1 MSVQAQSF
9 SGSTSHLPSLVPPQG
24 PLRMPLWQR
33 AIGQIPPVISS
44 RQSPQRRHFSSNWPT
59 RRTLP
64 RKSVSFA
71 GKTGFSVPSR
81 VDWHPAPQDITR
93 TALAFSSSSL
103 WARNSFLTSSSWHPV
118 SGITEPVTSLPS
130 DLSFSVISFTWSSP
144 PVSQTVAQSPQPTRN
159 TDLES
164 SSSLRITSKGFCLVT
179 IICSSCLLSDYAL
192 NWIPGS

>member
-81 VDWHPAPQDITR
+81 ADWHPAPQDMTR
-93 TALAFSSSSL
+93 TALAFSSLSL
-103 WARNSFLTSSSWHPV
+103 WARNSFDVELVAPGFRDHRAGYLLALRLELLGHLLYLV
-118 SGITEPVTSLPS
+118 LP
-130 DLSFSVISFTWSSP
+130 
-144 PVSQTVAQSPQPTRN
+144 
-159 TDLES
+159 
-164 SSSLRITSKGFCLVT
+164 
-179 IICSSCLLSDYAL
+179 
-192 NWIPGS
+192 